1 MGGEGVEGRGRGC
14 SLLSLSLSSPGP
26 TKKIE
31 CDSHSIVQLAK
42 AHLLPPLSLQHHP
55 IKTFTPIDI
64 MTSTRRVSWAFP
76 VLLIILLLLT
86 TAGQPVY
93 GARQLKG
100 LIDTVTSAAG
110 SLLGGGGGGGGGGGL
125 LETASSGLG
134 LGLGLGSGLGS
145 GLEL

>member
-1 MGGEGVEGRGRGC
+1 
-14 SLLSLSLSSPGP
+14 
-26 TKKIE
+26 
-31 CDSHSIVQLAK
+31 
-42 AHLLPPLSLQHHP
+42 
-55 IKTFTPIDI
+55 

-76 VLLIILLLLT
+76 VLLITLLLLT
-86 TAGQPVY
+86 TAAQPVY